1 MRPFDYVTPK
11 FLFASLIFSVISM
24 EKVKVH
30 LQDLF
35 SNFQE
40 EILYLYYQAVLN
52 VREGFDQKDQFII

>member
-11 FLFASLIFSVISM
+11 FLFASLIFSVIFM
-24 EKVKVH
+24 EKVKVS

-40 EILYLYYQAVLN
+40 EILYLYYQAVLS
-52 VREGFDQKDQFII
+52 VHEGYDQIDRFII